1 MALLSFADSA
11 PRAYRLKVGNAY
23 FTFSTSTGTSPEI
36 LQRNTAMGKSM
47 NPKMSGFRKWA
58 EIHEP
63 TKIDKARTGAN
74 EGGVIAAA
82 DVDQDRKT
90 PDATTARP
98 WLVSG
103 ASRG

>member
-1 MALLSFADSA
+1 
-11 PRAYRLKVGNAY
+11 
-23 FTFSTSTGTSPEI
+23 
-36 LQRNTAMGKSM
+36 MGKSM

-74 EGGVIAAA
+74 EGGAIAAA

-90 PDATTARP
+90 SEEQLSTRRRSSDGRLSQQAPEYGLEATRP
-98 WLVSG
+98 GSWK
-103 ASRG
+103 

>member
-1 MALLSFADSA
+1 
-11 PRAYRLKVGNAY
+11 
-23 FTFSTSTGTSPEI
+23 
-36 LQRNTAMGKSM
+36 MGKSM

-63 TKIDKARTGAN
+63 TKVDKARAGAN
-74 EGGVIAAA
+74 EGGVIVAA

-90 PDATTARP
+90 PGATTAHP
-98 WLVSG
+98 WLVPG

>member
-1 MALLSFADSA
+1 
-11 PRAYRLKVGNAY
+11 
-23 FTFSTSTGTSPEI
+23 
-36 LQRNTAMGKSM
+36 MGKSM
-47 NPKMSGFRKWA
+47 NPEMSGFRKWA

-90 PDATTARP
+90 PEATTARP
-98 WLVSG
+98 WLVLPGTDEGNALGTRRDVIAALRRSG
-103 ASRG
+103 RRVEPVERAPAPIAARDP

>member
-1 MALLSFADSA
+1 
-11 PRAYRLKVGNAY
+11 
-23 FTFSTSTGTSPEI
+23 
-36 LQRNTAMGKSM
+36 MGKSM

-90 PDATTARP
+90 PRRNNRTSMAYSRSIARVIVGS
-98 WLVSG
+98 LL
-103 ASRG
+103 A

>member
-1 MALLSFADSA
+1 
-11 PRAYRLKVGNAY
+11 
-23 FTFSTSTGTSPEI
+23 
-36 LQRNTAMGKSM
+36 MGKSM

-63 TKIDKARTGAN
+63 TKVGKATGAN

-90 PDATTARP
+90 ELDPKNET
-98 WLVSG
+98 G
-103 ASRG
+103 G

>member
-1 MALLSFADSA
+1 
-11 PRAYRLKVGNAY
+11 
-23 FTFSTSTGTSPEI
+23 
-36 LQRNTAMGKSM
+36 MGKSM

-58 EIHEP
+58 EIHES

-90 PDATTARP
+90 PEATTARP
-98 WLVSG
+98 WLVPR